1 MQTVTVE
8 ITNSNSLKML
18 EDLQE
23 KNFIKI
29 INSPEKSSAALPGAP
44 LSSAE
49 FKNLIASREND
60 KTVSLKEAKSVWARQ
75 RKQLQ
80 KNLK

>member
-23 KNFIKI
+23 KHYIKI
-29 INSPEKSSAALPGAP
+29 IDFSEKSSAALPGDP
-44 LSSAE
+44 LSSLE
-49 FKNLIASREND
+49 FKNLIESREND
-60 KTVSLKEAKSVWARQ
+60 STVSLKDAKAVWVKQ

-80 KNLK
+80 KQLK